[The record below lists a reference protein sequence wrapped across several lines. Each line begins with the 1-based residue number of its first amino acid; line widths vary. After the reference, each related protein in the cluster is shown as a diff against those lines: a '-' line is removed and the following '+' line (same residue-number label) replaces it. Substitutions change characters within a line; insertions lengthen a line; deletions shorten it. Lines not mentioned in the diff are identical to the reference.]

1 MARKFASGKHAHGF
15 CDRCG
20 FRVKLS
26 LMKSETVAGSQVNV
40 RVCSTCFDKDHPQ
53 NFLGKFP
60 IDDPQ
65 ALRDA
70 RPDPALA
77 ESRVI
82 PS

>member
-1 MARKFASGKHAHGF
+1 MPRKYASGKHAFGF

-26 LMKSETVAGSQVNV
+26 SMLTETVANNPNNV
-40 RVCSTCFDKDHPQ
+40 RVCQTCYDPDHPQ
-53 NFLGKFP
+53 NFQGRFP

-77 ESRVI
+77 ESREI
-82 PS
+82 PT